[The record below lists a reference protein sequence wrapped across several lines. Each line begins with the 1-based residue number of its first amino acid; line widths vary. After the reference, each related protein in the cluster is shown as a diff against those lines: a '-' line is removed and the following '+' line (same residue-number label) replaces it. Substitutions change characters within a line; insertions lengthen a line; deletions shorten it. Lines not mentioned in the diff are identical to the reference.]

1 MRVRIKFSKQKPMQ
15 YIGHLDTMRYF
26 QKVLR
31 RAELPVAFSG
41 GFSPHILMS
50 FASPLGVGKT
60 STGEYFDLD
69 LQERVPCEEIVLR
82 MKAQLSE
89 GFDVTAVSEIEESKR
104 TNGMRVIAAA
114 SYRVILSPDVTV
126 SEERVRAFLAQDKI
140 EIVRR
145 TKHKEELTDIRP
157 WIYALHGEENELSM
171 LLSAGSVQNLK
182 PEPVVYAYA
191 AMQGIDPDAFSMDIC
206 RTELYAED
214 PDGRE
219 QADRPLLFPEDPKDK
234 VHAFQP
240 LLYCGCPDRAG
251 VYIA

>member
-1 MRVRIKFSKQKPMQ
+1 MRVRIKFSKKEPMQ

-31 RAELPVAFSG
+31 RAELPVAFSE

-69 LQERVPCEEIVLR
+69 LAEPVPCSEIAR
-82 MKAQLSE
+82 CMKAQLSD

-104 TNGMRVIAAA
+104 SNGMRVIAAA
-114 SYRVILSPDVTV
+114 SYRVVPSCAIPV
-126 SEERVRAFLAQDKI
+126 SDEEIQAFLDQEHI
-140 EIVRR
+140 EILRK
-145 TKHKEELTDIRP
+145 TKRKEEITDICP
-157 WIYALHGEENELSM
+157 WIYDFRWDKDGFTM

-191 AMQGIDPDAFSMDIC
+191 GMHGILPEDCQLHVC
-206 RTELYAED
+206 RTELYAERTPGCGKD
-214 PDGRE
+214 FIPLSESGRVE
-219 QADRPLLFPEDPKDK
+219 GTEMYRE
-234 VHAFQP
+234 
-240 LLYCGCPDRAG
+240 
-251 VYIA
+251 